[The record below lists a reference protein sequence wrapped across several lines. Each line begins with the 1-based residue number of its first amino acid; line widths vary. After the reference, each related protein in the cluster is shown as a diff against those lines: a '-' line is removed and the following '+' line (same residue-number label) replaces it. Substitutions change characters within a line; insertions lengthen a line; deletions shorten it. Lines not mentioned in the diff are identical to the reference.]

1 MGSFADFIA
10 MGGYAEFVWPAFGLT
25 ALVLVGLLVGSFRTL
40 KANESALTAL
50 ERKTTEQEREA

>member
-1 MGSFADFIA
+1 MDSLADFVA

-50 ERKTTEQEREA
+50 ERTSTESDREA